1 MRALR
6 SIFVL
11 GVLTAI
17 ALNNLWQMRDPALE
31 GDIAVITKDLVIEEN
46 LSHYKGL
53 LGKDYQGYRN
63 HIYRVFS
70 FSLHFLHG
78 DETYRDVIA
87 AALVYHDIALWTD
100 GTNAYIKPSRARARK
115 DLKDKN
121 FDPEQRSLIE
131 GIIEWHHKVTPYRGE
146 HADVINAVRKAD
158 WADFTYGIAHF
169 GLPRKH
175 IATVRDAIP
184 EAGFHKTLT
193 EFALGKRVHKWNIPK
208 AVWEVLHI
216 YRW

>member
-11 GVLTAI
+11 GVLTAV
-17 ALNNLWQMRDPALE
+17 ALNNLWQIRDPALE

-46 LSHYKGL
+46 LSRYKGI
-53 LGKDYQGYRN
+53 LGKDYPGYRN
-63 HIYRVFS
+63 HIYRVLS

-78 DETYRDVIA
+78 DETYRDIIA
-87 AALVYHDIALWTD
+87 ASLVYHDIALWTD

-115 DLKDKN
+115 DLKNTK
-121 FDPEQRSLIE
+121 FDPDQMSLIE
-131 GIIEWHHKVTPYRGE
+131 GIIEWHHKITPYRGE
-146 HADVINAVRKAD
+146 HSNVINAVRKAD
-158 WADFTYGIAHF
+158 WVDFTYGMVHF

-184 EAGFHKTLT
+184 ESGFHNTLNQ
-193 EFALGKRVHKWNIPK
+193 FALGKRLHKWNILK

-216 YRW
+216 FRW